1 MLWRGGFQTLL
12 TKHRRWPGKLS
23 TTYNFTSAIHSAV
36 KSPVNPHLTAA
47 IAGEL
52 AEAMY
57 GCEQGFLKRKYTD
70 RNFFMIV
77 LPDAIEKK
85 YEKELEFIRNHRYVS
100 FFQKNDAR
108 TNVERHVWTP
118 IRNIFEGKVMSH
130 CYFQSMMKAFYTDWE
145 NRYGFYLDNGWFY
158 VYRSYY
164 LICRFKVRKN
174 EQGEYIIYSIQQ
186 SDENIDPDIAMI
198 TTFAP
203 SKLNLNIVM
212 V

>member
-12 TKHRRWPGKLS
+12 TKHRRWPEKLS

-85 YEKELEFIRNHRYVS
+85 SIRS
-100 FFQKNDAR
+100 
-108 TNVERHVWTP
+108 
-118 IRNIFEGKVMSH
+118 IFEGKVMSRS
-130 CYFQSMMKAFYTDWE
+130 YFQSMMKAFYTDWE

-164 LICRFKVRKN
+164 LICRFMVRKN